1 MNKRNVTTNELLADS
16 FKSLIEKKTIEKVT
30 IKEITDG
37 AGVIR
42 PTFYNHFQDKYEL
55 IEWIIS
61 AHVLEPAMAP
71 LQNGQYREAL
81 FLSLS
86 NIEKEKNLFSKLVKL
101 DVPVS
106 YEMIMTNAITGFIKE
121 VFPYKDRTYQMHI
134 KYVSPEMFDEYYA
147 FIFCYWIK
155 KWVLYNFNLTPS
167 DMAELCIKLLDNSM
181 IDLMR

>member
-81 FLSLS
+81 FLSLA
-86 NIEKEKNLFSKLVKL
+86 NIEKEKNLFTKLIKL

-106 YEMIMTNAITGFIKE
+106 YEMIMTSSLKKFIKE
-121 VFPYKDRTYQMHI
+121 VFPYSDRSYQLQF
-134 KYVSPEMFDEYYA
+134 KYVSPEMFDDYYA
-147 FIFCYWIK
+147 TIFCYWIK
-155 KWVLYNFNLTPS
+155 KWVMYNFNLTPS
-167 DMAELCIKLLDNSM
+167 DMADLCIKLLATPM
-181 IDLMR
+181 IDMMR